1 MGSFNRR
8 PVTGLC
14 RRSGFSSQSLPLR
27 RVGKLCHNFLRR
39 PLSRRPT
46 LKTIE
51 GPPSETVSP
60 FLRRGDRSGG
70 PTERVGR
77 QMNTGHPWLLRAL
90 RARLAPSAT
99 AARVMSGV
107 VFIIGLVMIGLAS
120 PAEARLGN
128 SNISAVDQHAIEFV
142 ASASCPTAGEES
154 DGVHAGDHCS
164 APCGSPVAT
173 SPSQS
178 GPWRIPPTTDYA
190 VALSAPISPR
200 PDAPDPF
207 PPRTPIHA

>member
-107 VFIIGLVMIGLAS
+107 VFIIGLVMIGWRRRRRRDSETPTYLPS
-120 PAEARLGN
+120 INTPSSSLRVL
-128 SNISAVDQHAIEFV
+128 
-142 ASASCPTAGEES
+142 SCPTAGEES